1 MAFRT
6 IEISNPAEI
15 HIRKGQLQ
23 IEQESGLVTIPLEDI
38 SQIFCIGSD
47 IRISTMALSKLAIS
61 KVTLTTLDEKYL
73 PTAMV
78 IPFEGNAR
86 QSQLMHLQVSCG
98 EECKR
103 RIWENIVCKKIS
115 NQARA
120 LSILGLEGAE
130 KVMSYALNISEN
142 NVDCN
147 EALAAKAYFE
157 YYHSG
162 LNRRVDDPINSRLNY
177 GYAVVRSA
185 IVRSLVATGFHPTFG
200 IHHNNQLNAFNL
212 ADDLIEPWRA
222 MVDLV
227 AIKNIGTNVI
237 LTKKERYEIACVLHN
252 ACMIKEEKQSIQN
265 YENFCCLMGI

>member
-1 MAFRT
+1 
-6 IEISNPAEI
+6 
-15 HIRKGQLQ
+15 
-23 IEQESGLVTIPLEDI
+23 
-38 SQIFCIGSD
+38 
-47 IRISTMALSKLAIS
+47 
-61 KVTLTTLDEKYL
+61 
-73 PTAMV
+73 
-78 IPFEGNAR
+78 
-86 QSQLMHLQVSCG
+86 
-98 EECKR
+98 
-103 RIWENIVCKKIS
+103 
-115 NQARA
+115 
-120 LSILGLEGAE
+120 
-130 KVMSYALNISEN
+130 MSYALNISEN

-252 ACMIKEEKQSIQN
+252 ACMIKEEKMTILSAIDIMVESLKKCYLEEDSSIL
-265 YENFCCLMGI
+265 ETPIILPVEKMELISE